1 MTVTG
6 DSDRAARP
14 DGLAPTR
21 PVFAEPWHAQ
31 VLALAQEM
39 VAKGCFS
46 ARQWADALGSALREA
61 EAGGAPDTDDT
72 YYTAVLCAL
81 ETLSSAET
89 GISPAE
95 LAERR
100 RAWREA
106 YESTPHG
113 QPVELRPRT

>member
-1 MTVTG
+1 MTDD

-14 DGLAPTR
+14 DGLAPPR

-39 VAKGCFS
+39 VARGCFT
-46 ARQWADALGSALREA
+46 ARQWAEALGAALRDA
-61 EAGGAPDTDDT
+61 EARGAPDTDDT
-72 YYTAVLCAL
+72 YYPAVLCAL
-81 ETLSSAET
+81 ETLSRAET
-89 GISPAE
+89 DISPAE
-95 LAERR
+95 LAERT

-113 QPVELRPRT
+113 QPVELRRRT

>member
-1 MTVTG
+1 MTDNGNGKAVG
-6 DSDRAARP
+6 S
-14 DGLAPTR
+14 LAPAR

-39 VAKGCFS
+39 VARGCFS
-46 ARQWADALGSALREA
+46 ARQWADALGAALREA
-61 EAGGAPDTDDT
+61 QAGGAPDTDDT
-72 YYTAVLCAL
+72 YYIAVLCAL
-81 ETLSSAET
+81 ESLCSAEV

-95 LAERR
+95 LAERM

-106 YESTPHG
+106 HETTPHG

>member
-1 MTVTG
+1 MTDNG
-6 DSDRAARP
+6 NRAAML
-14 DGLAPTR
+14 DGPAPVG

-39 VAKGCFS
+39 VAKGRFS
-46 ARQWADALGSALREA
+46 ARQWAEALGSALREA
-61 EAGGAPDTDDT
+61 EAGGARDTDET

-81 ETLSSAET
+81 ESLSGAAA

-100 RAWREA
+100 HAWRKA
-106 YESTPHG
+106 HESTPHG
-113 QPVELRPRT
+113 QPVELRPRS

>member
-1 MTVTG
+1 MTDNG
-6 DSDRAARP
+6 NDRAARL
-14 DGLAPTR
+14 DSLAPAR

-39 VAKGCFS
+39 VARGCFS
-46 ARQWADALGSALREA
+46 ASQWADALGSALRDA
-61 EAGGAPDTDDT
+61 QTGGAPDTDET

-81 ETLSSAET
+81 ESLSSAET

-106 YESTPHG
+106 HETTPHG